1 MAGKIDKLICGVCTL
16 VELGCII
23 GLAGIGFKRNND
35 CYKAEMKLVDTE
47 LDLAFTKLDNTIKE
61 IKIRELKA
69 QIEELQKDEG

>member
-1 MAGKIDKLICGVCTL
+1 MAGKFDKLICGVCTL

-35 CYKAEMKLVDTE
+35 CYKAEMKLVDAE
-47 LDLAFTKLDNTIKE
+47 LDLGLTKIDNICKE
-61 IKIRELKA
+61 QEIQELKA